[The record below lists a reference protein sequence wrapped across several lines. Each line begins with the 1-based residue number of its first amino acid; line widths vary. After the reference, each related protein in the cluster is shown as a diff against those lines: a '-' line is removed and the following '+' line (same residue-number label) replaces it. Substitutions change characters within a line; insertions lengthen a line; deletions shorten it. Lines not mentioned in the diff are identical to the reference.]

1 MNLVSIIIP
10 YNNKRLFIKST
21 LDSVLKQSYS
31 NFEAL
36 IIYDQKD
43 LADYKYINNIIK
55 SDTRFRI
62 YNNNKNY
69 GVSYSRNKALSLAKG
84 KYICFLDSDDIWH
97 KDKIKKQIRFM
108 KKKKILMSHT
118 SYKIIDKFNKTKGLM
133 KIKKNINYNDL
144 ILSCDIGLS
153 TVMVHRSLLKD
164 IFFPNILTKEDY
176 VVWLKLSKKCKIF
189 GLQQFLTLWR
199 KLNDSSS
206 SHLLQKL
213 LDGFRVYYK
222 FENKSFL
229 LSIMYLARLSINS
242 VIKKIRQKNL

>member
-1 MNLVSIIIP
+1 MNLVSVIIP

-21 LDSVLKQSYS
+21 LESILKQSYS
-31 NFEAL
+31 HFEVL

-43 LADYKYINNIIK
+43 LADYHYINNIIK
-55 SDTRFRI
+55 SDNRFKI

-84 KYICFLDSDDIWH
+84 TYVCFLDSDDIWH
-97 KDKIKKQIRFM
+97 NDKIQKQISFM

-118 SYKIIDKFNKTKGLM
+118 SYKIIDEFNKKIGLM
-133 KIKKNINYNDL
+133 KIKKYINYNDL
-144 ILSCDIGLS
+144 IQSCDIGLS

-176 VVWLKLSKKCKIF
+176 VGWLKLSKKYKIF
-189 GLQQFLTLWR
+189 GLQKSLTYWR
-199 KLNDSSS
+199 KLNDSLSS
-206 SHLLQKL
+206 QLLQKL
-213 LDGFRVYYK
+213 LDGFKVYYK

-229 LSIMYLARLSINS
+229 LSIIYLARLSFSS